1 MLKSRIDQ
9 HGDGAMF
16 EKLSRSWALVKASAA
31 VLQADKKLLVF
42 PALSALCVVV
52 VSLSFFIPAAFA
64 GVFTPQMAEHV
75 TPGRTIALFAFYFV
89 QYGVII
95 FFNSALVAAASIR
108 LRGGEPTLADG
119 FHAAKTRLP
128 TILGYAAIAATVGML
143 LRSLQDR
150 AGFLGRWVVGLIGLA
165 WSMATFL
172 VVPVLVNSDVGPVDA
187 VKRSVELLK
196 RTWGENLIGNAG
208 IGVVFG
214 LITFFVIVLGV
225 ALIAA
230 AIGSHSP
237 IAMAVAAVVL
247 VIAVMLVALVQSALQ
262 GIYAAAVYRYAE
274 EGVAGAG
281 FDQVLIANAF
291 RPK

>member
-1 MLKSRIDQ
+1 
-9 HGDGAMF
+9 
-16 EKLSRSWALVKASAA
+16 
-31 VLQADKKLLVF
+31 
-42 PALSALCVVV
+42 
-52 VSLSFFIPAAFA
+52 LSFFIPAAFA

-75 TPGRTIALFAFYFV
+75 TPARTIALFAFYFV

-128 TILGYAAIAATVGML
+128 AILGYAAIAATVGML

>member
-1 MLKSRIDQ
+1 
-9 HGDGAMF
+9 MF

-31 VLQADKKLLVF
+31 VLQTDKKLLVF
-42 PALSALCVVV
+42 PALSALCMLV

-64 GVFTPQMAEHV
+64 GVFTRHMAEHV
-75 TPGRTIALFAFYFV
+75 TPLRLIGLFAFYFV
-89 QYGVII
+89 QYSVII

-119 FHAAKTRLP
+119 FNAAKARLP
-128 TILGYAAIAATVGML
+128 AILGYAAIAATVGML
-143 LRSLQDR
+143 LRSLQER

-165 WSMATFL
+165 WTLATFL

-187 VKRSVELLK
+187 VKRSVDLLK

-214 LITFFVIVLGV
+214 LVTFLVVALGV
-225 ALIAA
+225 VLIAA
-230 AIGSHSP
+230 SIGSHSP
-237 IAMAVAAVVL
+237 VAMAVAVAVL

-262 GIYAAAVYRYAE
+262 GIYAAAIYRYAE
-274 EGVAGAG
+274 EGVVGAG
-281 FDQVLIANAF
+281 FDQALIAHAF